1 MIQVTANARKAC
13 AVTDD
18 LITTGSI
25 GIPVSFLLSADF
37 DGLSNIAVFRG
48 SGVTVDVILTDN
60 TCVVPPE
67 TLVTANSELWIGV
80 YGRNADGT
88 IAIPTVWAGAFNIHY
103 GAVPSGVDPSEP
115 TPDWTAQVQA
125 AATEA
130 LQIARSVEAQA
141 QTWDFDSIKGI
152 VTELAQDAETRVT
165 SLDETAI
172 VHNGKTVNV
181 IGIPVFVSDV
191 SDYSEYGIAESGWYV
206 FARVTSKDGTTVTDD
221 TSVIGSAGHI
231 ATVGNNYID
240 VAVLFTV
247 TAPAQTVVINWG
259 THVDTFIFTAYDLAV
274 RNLDYRTTFYV
285 YDIAEFVRWDY
296 VLTADATFATNKNY
310 YTLADGVY
318 TLAEVTAGEAVPAET
333 YYNHSKL
340 HIEGMARNVTYRL
353 NDIVD
358 CPIEI
363 ALPEIDDDGHGA
375 WFEIQMRYNGSYS
388 CTLVPP
394 TSDVKVGTVTTQ
406 LQTAGVNVVDLHYAN
421 VNGAKVW
428 SLINTHSNIP
438 A

>member
-25 GIPVSFLLSADF
+25 GIPVSFSLSADF

-48 SGVTVDVILTDN
+48 SGATVDVILTDN

-67 TLVTANSELWIGV
+67 TLVTANGELWIGV

-88 IAIPTVWAGAFNIHY
+88 IAIPTVWAGAFNIAL

-130 LQIARSVEAQA
+130 LQVARSVEAKA
-141 QTWDFDSIKGI
+141 DAWDFDSIKGI

-165 SLDETAI
+165 SLDGTEI
-172 VHNGKTVNV
+172 VHSGKSVKA
-181 IGIPVFVSDV
+181 IGIPVFVSDI
-191 SDYSEYGIAESGWYV
+191 SDYSEYGIAESGWYI
-206 FARVTSKDGTTVTDD
+206 FARITSKDGTTVTDD
-221 TSVIGSAGHI
+221 TTVSGAAGHI

-247 TAPAQTVVINWG
+247 TAPAQTVVIDWR
-259 THVDTFIFTAYDLAV
+259 TYVDTFIFTAYDLAV

-296 VLTADATFATNKNY
+296 ALTTDATFAADKNY

-340 HIEGMARNVTYRL
+340 HFEGMARNVTYRL

-394 TSDVKVGTVTTQ
+394 TSDVKVGTVTTHS
-406 LQTAGVNVVDLHYAN
+406 QTAGVNVVDLHYAN